1 MIVVAAFAIL
11 LLLGIP
17 ISMVVLSASA
27 AGLMAYTTM
36 PLQAVIQQM
45 FSGLNNYTLLAIPFF
60 IISGTIASRGK
71 TSEYLAR
78 VMNLIFGRLK
88 GGGVI
93 ATIAA
98 CAFFAAISGSSV
110 ATIVAVGSIMIPN
123 LVKNEYPES
132 LAIGTV
138 TSGGSIGILIPPS
151 APMIALCV
159 ALNCSVGKMFIAGV
173 IPGLLLALAWAVYA
187 YIICR
192 KNNWGTYEKAS
203 LKEGLKTVFKAIP
216 ALIYPVIVLGT
227 IYGGYATPTESAAI
241 SIVYVVIVELFI
253 YRTTSLKELFFY
265 LKDGLI
271 SSAGITL
278 IVSAA
283 QVLTYLV
290 TIKQIPAAVCDW
302 ISANV
307 TANWQFLAIV
317 IVLFFVAGCF
327 MELVALMVVLGPIL
341 SPSLEMLGINPI
353 YFGIICI
360 MAAQISYITPPFGL
374 NLFISMKENN
384 KGLGYVAKASL
395 PYLLILIG
403 CMLLVAFVEPIS
415 TWLPDLMH

>member
-192 KNNWGTYEKAS
+192 KNNWGTYEKVS

-241 SIVYVVIVELFI
+241 SIVYVVIVELCI

-353 YFGIICI
+353 HFGIICI

-395 PYLLILIG
+395 PYLIILIG

>member
-1 MIVVAAFAIL
+1 
-11 LLLGIP
+11 
-17 ISMVVLSASA
+17 
-27 AGLMAYTTM
+27 
-36 PLQAVIQQM
+36 
-45 FSGLNNYTLLAIPFF
+45 
-60 IISGTIASRGK
+60 
-71 TSEYLAR
+71 
-78 VMNLIFGRLK
+78 
-88 GGGVI
+88 
-93 ATIAA
+93 
-98 CAFFAAISGSSV
+98 
-110 ATIVAVGSIMIPN
+110 
-123 LVKNEYPES
+123 
-132 LAIGTV
+132 
-138 TSGGSIGILIPPS
+138 
-151 APMIALCV
+151 MIALCV

-192 KNNWGTYEKAS
+192 KNDWGTYEKVS

-353 YFGIICI
+353 HFGIICI

-395 PYLLILIG
+395 PYLIILIG

>member
-192 KNNWGTYEKAS
+192 KNDWGTYEKVS
-203 LKEGLKTVFKAIP
+203 LKEGMKTVFKAIP

-353 YFGIICI
+353 HFGIICI

-395 PYLLILIG
+395 PYLIILIG

>member
-60 IISGTIASRGK
+60 IISGTIASRGN

-192 KNNWGTYEKAS
+192 KNNWGTYEKVS

>member
-192 KNNWGTYEKAS
+192 KNNWGTYEKVS

-353 YFGIICI
+353 HFGIICI

-395 PYLLILIG
+395 PYLIILIG

-415 TWLPDLMH
+415 IWLPDLMH

>member
-192 KNNWGTYEKAS
+192 KNDWGTYEKVS

-395 PYLLILIG
+395 PYLIILIG

>member
-192 KNNWGTYEKAS
+192 KNNWGTYEKVS

-353 YFGIICI
+353 HFGIICI

-395 PYLLILIG
+395 PYLIILIG

>member
-192 KNNWGTYEKAS
+192 KNDWGTYEKVS

-353 YFGIICI
+353 HFGIICI

-395 PYLLILIG
+395 PYLIILIG